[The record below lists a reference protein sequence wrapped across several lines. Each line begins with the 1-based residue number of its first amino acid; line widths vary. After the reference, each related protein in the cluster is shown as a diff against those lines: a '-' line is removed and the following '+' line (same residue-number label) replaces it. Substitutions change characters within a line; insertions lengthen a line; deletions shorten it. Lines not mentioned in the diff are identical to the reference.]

1 MKKAIVS
8 AVVGLAVMAGG
19 AMAADG
25 AGIFKSK
32 GCAGCHQ
39 PSAKS
44 VGPSLKDIAATYKGK
59 EGDLIKLLRGEAPPK
74 MDTGKFNKIMKGQ
87 IAKTKA
93 LSDAELK
100 ALVDFILGH

>member
-32 GCAGCHQ
+32 GCGACHK
-39 PSAKS
+39 PSAKG

-59 EGDLIKLLRGEAPPK
+59 EGDLIKFLRGEAPPK
-74 MDTGKFNKIMKGQ
+74 MDTGKFNIMKAQ
-87 IAKTKA
+87 LAKTKA